1 MLRETYM
8 NIKDFMLPRNS
19 GTPPVKLLFD
29 KSLLAMKLK
38 FFQFIPICIIIK
50 KIRFLL
56 TMEILTDFL
65 VV

>member
-29 KSLLAMKLK
+29 KSLMLAREGMVT
-38 FFQFIPICIIIK
+38 IS
-50 KIRFLL
+50 
-56 TMEILTDFL
+56 
-65 VV
+65 